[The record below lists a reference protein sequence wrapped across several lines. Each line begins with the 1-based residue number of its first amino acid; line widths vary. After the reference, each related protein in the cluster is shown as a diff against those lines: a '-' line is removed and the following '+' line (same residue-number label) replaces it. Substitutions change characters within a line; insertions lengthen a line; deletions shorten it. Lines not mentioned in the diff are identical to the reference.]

1 MPTDADWAFFR
12 RCEEALYALYA
23 GKWVLIY
30 QGQFI
35 GAYDRQDDVFAAA
48 SGRMPCL
55 IQHLGPEA
63 STPDHTA
70 ARPPSPPAPTD
81 N

>member
-23 GKWVLIY
+23 GKYILIY
-30 QGQFI
+30 QGRFI

-55 IQHLGPEA
+55 IQHLGPEP
-63 STPDHTA
+63 STPDRTA
-70 ARPPSPPAPTD
+70 ARPSSSPEPEE
-81 N
+81 